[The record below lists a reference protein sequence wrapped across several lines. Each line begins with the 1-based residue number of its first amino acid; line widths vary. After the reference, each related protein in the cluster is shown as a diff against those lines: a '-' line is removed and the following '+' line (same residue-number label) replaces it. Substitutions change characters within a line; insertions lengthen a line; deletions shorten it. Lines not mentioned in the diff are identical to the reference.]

1 MSFPV
6 RIHLRSIGKSKPI
19 RQIMS
24 DPTISPD
31 GKWMWNGSEWI
42 PKTNINQSANIQD
55 SVVMGD
61 VHSTTNH
68 YHSGSLKCNVCG
80 AKGSITILS
89 CSGLNCENMY
99 CNFCQDSIFE
109 KLCGICVELE
119 ISTLQEHER
128 KIELARIAEEE
139 RRRYW
144 RLLDLEEENKRRA
157 LDFAQSRTLAVKI
170 VKARY
175 LLFPLMYLLFLLIIV
190 MIMGSNTFKFT
201 GDIILFGMMQM
212 ALTLISYNFS
222 LSFYR
227 KNLRQVFIGKS
238 PLRSRFIAIT
248 PILGL
253 LFTIPFF
260 LNGTSGKLVLSTLG
274 VFLLSIYMS
283 AKVTLKT

>member
-1 MSFPV
+1 MY
-6 RIHLRSIGKSKPI
+6 
-19 RQIMS
+19 MS

-109 KLCGICVELE
+109 KLCGKCVELE

-144 RLLDLEEENKRRA
+144 ALIDLEEINKRRE
-157 LDFAQSRTLAVKI
+157 LEWAQSRTLIVKI
-170 VKARY
+170 IKFRY
-175 LLFPLMYLLFLLIIV
+175 LSFPLMYLLFLYIIV
-190 MIMGSNTFKFT
+190 MIMGSNTFNSSSE
-201 GDIILFGMMQM
+201 IILFGMMQF
-212 ALTLISYNFS
+212 ALTLLSYNS
-222 LSFYR
+222 SISFNR
-227 KNLRQVFIGKS
+227 KNLQQVLIGKS
-238 PLRSRFIAIT
+238 PIRSQFIVIT

-260 LNGTSGKLVLSTLG
+260 FNGVSAPLALITLG
-274 VFLLSIYMS
+274 ILLSSIYMS
-283 AKVTLKT
+283 AKITLKT